1 MKCPHCDNTI
11 RFDWLELECIEG
23 KDEFECP
30 SCQVE
35 LIYIEDES
43 DSLYHRNARRVDVVA
58 LSALSQAP
66 YWTNTRYLLSSNS
79 DCSLCRSSDCTE
91 EISIGVVVLRL
102 TINHCSLGTCV

>member
-23 KDEFECP
+23 NDEFECP

-43 DSLYHRNARRVDVVA
+43 DSLYHGNARRVELV
-58 LSALSQAP
+58 
-66 YWTNTRYLLSSNS
+66 
-79 DCSLCRSSDCTE
+79 
-91 EISIGVVVLRL
+91 
-102 TINHCSLGTCV
+102 